1 VHDRSAVQ
9 DVDPSLG
16 EELETWKDRFGAA
29 LRGKGRNAGLIVVIA
44 VLFAWTGAHNHN
56 FVTLE
61 NLRVLGLQ
69 VAAFA
74 TIGVGMTF
82 LLITGN
88 VDLSVGEI
96 YALSAVLSAEF
107 SIHMPVWMAII
118 AAILIGGLIG
128 LANGILVWNV
138 KISPLIITLGSLS
151 LLAGVNLLVTHGY
164 AVTGEPSNYQDWGNS
179 CLTFGGGFGHFST
192 SCGQVDIY
200 MPILVAIICAILGA
214 VFLAV
219 TKQGRHIYAVGGS
232 RDASRAA
239 GLDVRLIVIG
249 CFVFTGLLAGLAGT
263 LSGSEYGAPDPTYS
277 TNVML
282 SVITGVILGGVSF
295 AGGEGGVI
303 GAMLGLT
310 LLTVIDGSIVALS
323 IDPYW
328 AGVVKGAVLI
338 LAVSADQFAQVTR
351 DRRQKMMAMREQ
363 ARIAEQ
369 QEQARLAA
377 MRGDIGVPTA
387 RS

>member
-9 DVDPSLG
+9 DVEPSLG
-16 EELETWKDRFGAA
+16 EELEGWRDRFGAA

-56 FVTLE
+56 FVTVE
-61 NLRVLGLQ
+61 NLKVLGLQ
-69 VAAFA
+69 MAAFA
-74 TIGVGMTF
+74 IIGVGMTF

-96 YALSAVLSAEF
+96 YALSAVLSAEL
-107 SIHMPVWMAII
+107 SIHMPVWLAIVL
-118 AAILIGGLIG
+118 AILIGGLIG

-151 LLAGVNLLVTHGY
+151 LLAGVNLLITHGY
-164 AVTGEPSNYQDWGNS
+164 AVTGEPSNYQDFGN
-179 CLTFGGGFGHFST
+179 TAPFGIF
-192 SCGQVDIY
+192 
-200 MPILVAIICAILGA
+200 MPILVFFVCAIIGA
-214 VFLAV
+214 VFLST

-232 RDASRAA
+232 RGASRVA
-239 GLDVRLIVIG
+239 GLNVPLIVIG

-277 TNVML
+277 ANVML

-295 AGGEGGVI
+295 AGGEGGVV
-303 GAMLGLT
+303 GAMLGIA
-310 LLTVIDGSIVALS
+310 LLAVIDGSIVALS

-338 LAVSADQFAQVTR
+338 LAVSADQFAQVSR
-351 DRRQKMMAMREQ
+351 DRRQKAMAIREQ

-377 MRGDIGVPTA
+377 VRGDVGVPTA

>member
-1 VHDRSAVQ
+1 M
-9 DVDPSLG
+9 
-16 EELETWKDRFGAA
+16 
-29 LRGKGRNAGLIVVIA
+29 A
-44 VLFAWTGAHNHN
+44 VLFAWTGAHNSN
-56 FVTLE
+56 FITVE
-61 NLRVLGLQ
+61 NLKVLGLES
-69 VAAFA
+69 AFYA
-74 TIGVGMTF
+74 IAGVGMTF

-107 SIHMPVWMAII
+107 SIHMPVWIAIVL
-118 AAILIGGLIG
+118 AIVIGGLIG
-128 LANGILVWNV
+128 LGNGILVWLV

-151 LLAGVNLLVTHGY
+151 LLAGADLLITHGY
-164 AVTGEPSNYQDWGNS
+164 AVTGEPSNYTAWGNA
-179 CLTFGGGFGHFST
+179 TPFG
-192 SCGQVDIY
+192 IY
-200 MPILVAIICAILGA
+200 MPIFVAIICAIVGA
-214 VFLAV
+214 VFLAT

-239 GLDVRLIVIG
+239 GLDVRFIVIG

-277 TNVML
+277 TNFML

-303 GAMLGLT
+303 GAMLGVAMLA
-310 LLTVIDGSIVALS
+310 VIDGSIVALS

-338 LAVSADQFAQVTR
+338 LAVSADQFAQVSR
-351 DRRQKMMAMREQ
+351 ERRQKAMAMREQ

-369 QEQARLAA
+369 REQARLAA
-377 MRGDIGVPTA
+377 MRGDTGIPSA

>member
-1 VHDRSAVQ
+1 MHDRRAVQ
-9 DVDPSLG
+9 DVDPSVAG
-16 EELETWKDRFGAA
+16 ESAESWRDRVGAA
-29 LRGKGRNAGLIVVIA
+29 LQGKGRNAGLIILMA
-44 VLFAWTGAHNHN
+44 VLFAWTGAHNSN
-56 FVTLE
+56 FVTVE
-61 NLRVLGLQ
+61 NLKVLGLQ
-69 VAAFA
+69 SAFFA
-74 TIGVGMTF
+74 IAGVGMTF

-96 YALSAVLSAEF
+96 YALSAILSAEL
-107 SIHMPVWMAII
+107 SIHMPVWPAMIL
-118 AAILIGGLIG
+118 AILIGGGVG
-128 LANGILVWNV
+128 LVNGILVWNV

-151 LLAGVNLLVTHGY
+151 LLAGANLLITHGY
-164 AVTGEPSNYQDWGNS
+164 AVTGEPSNYGAWGNATP
-179 CLTFGGGFGHFST
+179 LG
-192 SCGQVDIY
+192 IY
-200 MPILVAIICAILGA
+200 MPIVVAFICAIVGA
-214 VFLAV
+214 VFLAT

-239 GLDVRLIVIG
+239 GLDVRLITIG

-277 TNVML
+277 ANFML

-303 GAMLGLT
+303 GAMLGVAMLA
-310 LLTVIDGSIVALS
+310 VIDGSIVALS

-338 LAVSADQFAQVTR
+338 LAVSADQFAQVSR
-351 DRRQKMMAMREQ
+351 ERRQKAMAMREQ

-369 QEQARLAA
+369 REQARLAA
-377 MRGDIGVPTA
+377 IRGDIGIPSA